1 MKRTS
6 KVVKTIIGSKSILEG
21 NISSE
26 ESVSIE
32 GLVKGNVKVMGTLV
46 VAKSATITGDIQAE
60 NIVISGIVNGNIAV
74 KNKVEAFDKA
84 QIYGN
89 ISAKSLLID
98 ESVIFQ
104 GNCNINQELVVKSK
118 GQPKTVVKEKVAPA
132 AEELPKD

>member
-1 MKRTS
+1 MKKAS
-6 KVVKTIIGSKSILEG
+6 KVVKTIIGSKSVLEG

-32 GLVKGNVKVMGTLV
+32 GLVKGNIRVIGTLV
-46 VAKSATITGDIQAE
+46 VAKSASITGDIQAE

-89 ISAKSLLID
+89 ISAKSLLVD
-98 ESVIFQ
+98 ENVIFQ
-104 GNCNINQELVVKSK
+104 GNCNINQELIVKSK
-118 GQPKTVVKEKVAPA
+118 GQPKTVAKEQVDPA
-132 AEELPKD
+132 VTELPKE